1 MRSASGVN
9 AMPSS
14 IAAENLAAFLTE
26 IRTLAA
32 HLKYARQ
39 PFQDQEDWPSGVRS
53 ILLILGRTGV
63 QTVPEIARERST
75 SRQNI
80 QIIVNRLKR
89 AGLADLEIN
98 PAHKRSVL
106 VRLTE
111 RGKVLLQH
119 LEEAETTF
127 QESVLAE
134 LSAEDLVSTTK
145 CLRRVRQLLAV
156 DSKVHGSK
164 RHTPRHAVPPAAVE
178 ETPAEEDGFP
188 L

>member
-1 MRSASGVN
+1 MQTSLAVES
-9 AMPSS
+9 
-14 IAAENLAAFLTE
+14 LAALFAE
-26 IRTLAA
+26 IHTLATR
-32 HLKYARQ
+32 LKHGRET
-39 PFQDQEDWPSGVRS
+39 FQHQDDWPSGVRS
-53 ILLILGRTGV
+53 ILLILGRSGA

-80 QIIVNRLKR
+80 QIIVKRLKR

-111 RGKVLLQH
+111 RGKVLLKH

-127 QESVLAE
+127 QESVLAK
-134 LSAEDLVSTTK
+134 LSAEDLASTTN

-164 RHTPRHAVPPAAVE
+164 RHTPQHPPPSPVAE
-178 ETPAEEDGFP
+178 EGPPEEDGFP
-188 L
+188 LNLL

>member
-1 MRSASGVN
+1 MQ
-9 AMPSS
+9 PSLAVES
-14 IAAENLAAFLTE
+14 LAALFAE
-26 IRTLAA
+26 IRTLATR
-32 HLKYARQ
+32 LKHGRE
-39 PFQDQEDWPSGVRS
+39 PFQNQEDWPSGVRS

-164 RHTPRHAVPPAAVE
+164 RHTPRHAVPSAAAE
-178 ETPAEEDGFP
+178 EAPAEEDGFP
-188 L
+188 LNLL